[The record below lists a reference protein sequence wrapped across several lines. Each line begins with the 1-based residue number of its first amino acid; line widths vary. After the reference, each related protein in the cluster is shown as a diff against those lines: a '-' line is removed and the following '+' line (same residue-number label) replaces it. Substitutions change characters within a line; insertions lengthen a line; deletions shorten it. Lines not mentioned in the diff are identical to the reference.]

1 MKSFYLIVCCLIL
14 SGKEAASQ
22 NLVPN
27 PGFEINNSCPTQ
39 INQVDKADGWSTW
52 ATTPDYYHSCANIP
66 NPMFGTPFNSRGFQV
81 PHSGQAYIGLFT
93 FADFAANSREFV
105 GRELQQP
112 LVPGQ
117 QYFVSL
123 WVCSVEQLLATHS
136 SDKLGVRFT
145 TAPHSMFNPDTAL
158 NNGHV
163 FTTAVISDSVNWT
176 QISGSFIADSAYTHI
191 GIGNYFDD
199 ANTTVVLGDPSSN
212 YAYYLIDDICVS
224 TDPQD
229 CGVET
234 GINELA
240 VINKLHL
247 YPNPASNQIKL
258 WGFVM
263 DVNTQIQ
270 ISDLSGRIVLNS
282 AATDNNAEVNISMLK
297 PGAYTVMVKG
307 PIYQQFSRFV
317 KIGN

>member
-1 MKSFYLIVCCLIL
+1 MVCCLITL
-14 SGKEAASQ
+14 VQQATSQ

-93 FADFAANSREFV
+93 FADFTANLREFV

-123 WVCSVEQLLATHS
+123 WVCSVEQLLASHS

-163 FTTAVISDSVNWT
+163 FANFVISDSVNWT

-199 ANTTVVLGDPSSN
+199 ANTTVVFGDPSSN

-234 GINELA
+234 GIGDPAFAE
-240 VINKLHL
+240 KLIL
-247 YPNPASNQIKL
+247 SPNPAVNQIRL
-258 WGFVM
+258 SGLSFDGNV
-263 DVNTQIQ
+263 TIQ
-270 ISDLSGRIVLNS
+270 IADLYGRIVFMKTVRDKNATLDIS
-282 AATDNNAEVNISMLK
+282 ALR
-297 PGAYTVMVKG
+297 PG
-307 PIYQQFSRFV
+307 IYSVQVQTGRSTTLSRFV
-317 KIGN
+317 KTGK